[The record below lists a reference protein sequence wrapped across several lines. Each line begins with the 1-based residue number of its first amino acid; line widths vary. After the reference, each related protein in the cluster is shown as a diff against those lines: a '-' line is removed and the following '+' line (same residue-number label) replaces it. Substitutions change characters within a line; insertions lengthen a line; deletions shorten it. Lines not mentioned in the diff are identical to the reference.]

1 MGLDMYAFKMKAKE
15 AGDTQTMD
23 GWAEEIERV
32 EIAYWRKFN
41 RLHGW
46 MEALYREKGG
56 EGDFNCVYV
65 RLEQAD
71 LDRLKTALDK
81 RKLVHTPGFFF
92 GTSEWDDLHIIH
104 TKTFIQDAKQLL
116 DAGYLLVNYSK
127 PNNFLYLSKV
137 AFGL

>member
-15 AGDTQTMD
+15 AGDTQTMA
-23 GWAEEIERV
+23 GWPEVIERE

-41 RLHGW
+41 HLHGW
-46 MEALYREKGG
+46 METLYREKGG
-56 EGDFNCVYV
+56 TDEFNCVYV

-71 LDRLKTALDK
+71 LDRLKDALDN

-104 TKTFIQDAKQLL
+104 TEEFIQDAKQALL
-116 DAGYLLVNYSK
+116 DGDAVFYYSWW
-127 PNNFLYLSKV
+127 
-137 AFGL
+137 

>member
-15 AGDTQTMD
+15 AGDSQTMD
-23 GWAEEIERV
+23 SWSDDIERE

-41 RLHGW
+41 HLHGW

-56 EGDFNCVYV
+56 TDEFNCVYV

-71 LDRLKTALDK
+71 LNRLKDALDT

-104 TKTFIQDAKQLL
+104 TEEFIQDAKQALL
-116 DAGYLLVNYSK
+116 DGDAVFYYSWW
-127 PNNFLYLSKV
+127 
-137 AFGL
+137 

>member
-1 MGLDMYAFKMKAKE
+1 MGLDMHAFKMKAKE
-15 AGDTQTMD
+15 AGDIQTMA
-23 GWAEEIERV
+23 GWPEVIERE

-41 RLHGW
+41 HLHGW

-56 EGDFNCVYV
+56 TDEFNCVYV

-71 LDRLKTALDK
+71 LDRLKDALDN

-104 TKTFIQDAKQLL
+104 TEEFIQDAKQALL
-116 DAGYLLVNYSK
+116 DGDAVFYFSWW
-127 PNNFLYLSKV
+127 
-137 AFGL
+137 

>member
-15 AGDTQTMD
+15 AGDSQTMD
-23 GWAEEIERV
+23 SWSDDIERE

-41 RLHGW
+41 HLHGW

-56 EGDFNCVYV
+56 DKLDFNCVYV

-71 LDRLKTALDK
+71 LDRLKDALDK
-81 RKLVHTPGFFF
+81 RKLKHTPGFFF

-104 TKTFIQDAKQLL
+104 TEEFIQNAKQALL
-116 DAGYLLVNYSK
+116 DGDAVFYYSWW
-127 PNNFLYLSKV
+127 
-137 AFGL
+137 